1 MKADTTVRRINV
13 TLEFPEE
20 ALQDILITACEGG
33 IGYWS
38 QLESYDYRE
47 TSFVL
52 REMNED
58 ETDWTGP
65 KHTLNHD
72 VVALG
77 LQRILSGTIEVS
89 PSIRSSIMNELIEAV
104 RGGGFAGDTTDCD
117 CIVQA
122 GLFNEIVYG

>member
-1 MKADTTVRRINV
+1 MSRNITV
-13 TLEFPEE
+13 TLEIPEG
-20 ALQDILITACEGG
+20 AMQDIIVTACEGG

-38 QLESYDYRE
+38 QLESYSPE
-47 TSFVL
+47 QTSFVL

-65 KHTLNHD
+65 EHTLDHD
-72 VVALG
+72 VVATG
-77 LQRILSGTIEVS
+77 LERILSGTVGVS
-89 PSIRSSIMNELIEAV
+89 PTVKTSIMNELTEAAK
-104 RGGGFAGDTTDCD
+104 GNGFAGDVTDCD

>member
-1 MKADTTVRRINV
+1 MTNATTRRINV

-20 ALQDILITACEGG
+20 ALQDIIITACEGG

-65 KHTLNHD
+65 KHILDHD
-72 VVALG
+72 VVAVG
-77 LQRILSGTIEVS
+77 LERIVSGVVTVS
-89 PSIRSSIMNELIEAV
+89 PDIRSSIMNELIEATK
-104 RGGGFAGDTTDCD
+104 GGGFAGDTTDCD

-122 GLFNEIVYG
+122 GLFGEIIYG